1 MSDMNEYQPDLF
13 TLEDEDGNE
22 ETFELIDV
30 VKEEDTTYYALIPQ
44 QSDPENLEE
53 DDYFVILKQDDND
66 PDGMLVSIED
76 ESELDRLAE
85 IFIQRL
91 YADDEYDCGD
101 DCDCCS

>member
-1 MSDMNEYQPDLF
+1 MSDMNEYQPDIF

-44 QSDPENLEE
+44 QSDPDNLEE